1 MVENQFF
8 SLITDK
14 EPNRV
19 LYALLKDR
27 YPRKVKKVERA
38 ISEIRRGSRIFIG
51 TGCGE
56 PQYLIRHLV
65 TYEDARDMELFQIL
79 PFTLAKFLDQEGF
92 LDRFTLKAFFVSL
105 SLRKAAEEG
114 KINYVPAYLS
124 EIPTLFDTKRIGLE
138 AALIQVTPPD
148 EHGFCSLG
156 ISVDITK
163 SAIRN
168 AELVIAQVNPML
180 PKTWGDSFVHVDDID
195 FLVPYEEPL
204 YQTIPPA
211 LDETARRIG
220 YYVSRLIE
228 DGATLQVG
236 FGKIPNAV
244 LSFLGNKKD
253 LGVHTQMI
261 SDGFL
266 DLVEKGV
273 ITNKQKN
280 FHHGKIITSLAM
292 GTEKLYRFVNNNPMV
307 EFRPSEY
314 VNHPN
319 IIAQNDNLVSI
330 STALEVDVTG
340 QVCTDS
346 LGYTFYSGMGD
357 QVDFIRGANRSKGG
371 MSIIALP
378 STAKNGTV
386 SRIVSHL
393 SEGAGV
399 TNTRADTKYVVT
411 EYGIA
416 QLYGKDIY
424 QRVIE
429 LVQVAHPRFRKAL
442 MEKSKRHHYIFKDQI
457 APSTEDWLALE
468 RYSTDLVLSDG
479 TKVHF
484 RAIRPSDEFMSR
496 NFFYKLEEKSIYFRF
511 FQNVREWPHEKAQ
524 RWTNITYGKDMALV
538 GIIQSEEGVEEIIA
552 TGRYAYDPETPGYA
566 MLAFIVREDFQG
578 KGITSFLL
586 KHLEKIAKENHYKG
600 FTATVMEENR
610 PMLHVFRKFYPHA
623 RFSREGG
630 GIVFIRMD
638 FEPSSEEEARDEG
651 SGNGTTRNGGSS

>member
-1 MVENQFF
+1 MVENQLF
-8 SLITDK
+8 SLITDRN
-14 EPNRV
+14 PNRV
-19 LYALLKDR
+19 LSALLKDR
-27 YPRKVKKVERA
+27 YPKKVKRAERA
-38 ISEIRRGSRIFIG
+38 IREIRRGSRIFIG

-65 TYEDARDMELFQIL
+65 DYPDARDMELFQIL
-79 PFTLAKFLDQEGF
+79 PFTLAKLLDHEGF

-105 SLRKAAEEG
+105 SLRRAAEEG

-168 AELVIAQVNPML
+168 ADLVIAQVNPML

-195 FLVPYEEPL
+195 IMVPYEEPL
-204 YQTIPPA
+204 YQNIPPA
-211 LDETARRIG
+211 HNDTARRIG

-236 FGKIPNAV
+236 FGKIPSAV

-266 DLVEKGV
+266 ELIEKGV
-273 ITNKQKN
+273 ITNNRKN
-280 FHHGKIITSLAM
+280 LHHGKIITSLAM
-292 GTEKLYRFVNNNPMV
+292 GTERLYRFVNNNPMV
-307 EFRPSEY
+307 EFHPSEY

-330 STALEVDVTG
+330 STALEIDVTG

-371 MSIIALP
+371 LSIIALP

-411 EYGIA
+411 EFGIA

-424 QRVIE
+424 QRVVE
-429 LVQVAHPRFRKAL
+429 LVQVAHPKFRKSL
-442 MEKSKRHHYIFKDQI
+442 MEKAKQHHYIFKDQI

-468 RYSTDLVLSDG
+468 RYSTDLVLADRA
-479 TKVHF
+479 KVHF

-496 NFFYKLEEKSIYFRF
+496 NFFYKLEEKSIYYRF

-552 TGRYAYDPETPGYA
+552 TGQYAYDPETPGYA
-566 MLAFIVREDFQG
+566 MLAFIVREDFHG
-578 KGITSFLL
+578 KGISSFML

-610 PMLHVFRKFYPHA
+610 PMLHVFRKFYPQA
-623 RFSREGG
+623 EFSREGG
-630 GIVFIRMD
+630 GIVFVRMD
-638 FEPSSEEEARDEG
+638 FDAPSEGKERADAREVAG
-651 SGNGTTRNGGSS
+651 SR

>member
-1 MVENQFF
+1 MVENQLF

-14 EPNRV
+14 DPNRA
-19 LYALLKDR
+19 LFALLRDR
-27 YPRKVKKVERA
+27 YPKKVKKVETA
-38 ISEIRRGSRIFIG
+38 LKEIRKGSRVFIG

-56 PQYLIRHLV
+56 PQYLIKQLV
-65 TYEDARDMELFQIL
+65 GYQNAKDMELFQIL
-79 PFTLAKFLDQEGF
+79 PFTIARYLNQGEF
-92 LDRFTLKAFFVSL
+92 LDRFSIKAFFVSL
-105 SLRKAAEEG
+105 SLRKAAEQG

-124 EIPTLFDTKRIGLE
+124 EIPALFDTKRIGLE
-138 AALIQVTPPD
+138 VALVQVTPPD

-168 AELVIAQVNPML
+168 SELVIAQINPQM

-195 FLVPYEEPL
+195 IMVPHEEPL

-211 LDETARRIG
+211 LDDTARRIG
-220 YYVSRLIE
+220 YFVSRLIE
-228 DGATLQVG
+228 DGSTLQVG

-244 LSFLGNKKD
+244 LSFLKNKKD

-266 DLVEKGV
+266 DLIESGV
-273 ITNKQKN
+273 ITNKRKN
-280 FHHGKIITSLAM
+280 LHPGKIITSLAM

-330 STALEVDVTG
+330 STALEIDVTG
-340 QVCTDS
+340 QVCADS

-357 QVDFIRGANRSKGG
+357 QVDFIRGANRSRGG
-371 MSIIALP
+371 ISIIAMP

-399 TNTRADTKYVVT
+399 TNTRADTKFVVT

-424 QRVIE
+424 QRVME
-429 LVQVAHPRFRKAL
+429 LVQVAHPRFRKSL
-442 MEKSKRHHYIFKDQI
+442 MERAKQNHYIFKDQI
-457 APSTEDWLALE
+457 IPSKEDWLSLE
-468 RYSTDLVLSDG
+468 RYAANLELGNG
-479 TKVHF
+479 TQVYF
-484 RAIRPSDEFMSR
+484 RAIRPTDEFMSR
-496 NFFYKLEEKSIYFRF
+496 NFFYKLEEKSIYYRF
-511 FQNVREWPHEKAQ
+511 FQNIREWPHERAQ
-524 RWTNITYGKDMALV
+524 KWTNITYGKEMAIV
-538 GIIQSEEGVEEIIA
+538 GIIQTEGVEEIIA
-552 TGRYAYDPETPGYA
+552 IGRYAYDPETPGYA
-566 MLAFIVREDFQG
+566 MLAFIVREDFHG
-578 KGITSFLL
+578 KGIATFMLG
-586 KHLEKIAKENHYKG
+586 HLEKIARENHYRG
-600 FTATVMEENR
+600 FTATVMEENV
-610 PMLHVFRKFYPHA
+610 PMIHVFKRHYPEA
-623 RFSREGG
+623 ELSREGG
-630 GIVFIRMD
+630 GILSIKMD
-638 FEPSSEEEARDEG
+638 FSASSGEVAKGDKKRK
-651 SGNGTTRNGGSS
+651 

>member
-8 SLITDK
+8 SLITDR

-19 LYALLKDR
+19 LSALLKDR
-27 YPRKVKKVERA
+27 YPKKVKKAERA
-38 ISEIRRGSRIFIG
+38 VKEIRRGSRIFIG

-65 TYEDARDMELFQIL
+65 NYPDARDMELFQIL
-79 PFTLAKFLDQEGF
+79 PFTIARYLNEEGF

-124 EIPTLFDTKRIGLE
+124 EIPSLFDTKRIGLE
-138 AALIQVTPPD
+138 VALIQVTPPD

-156 ISVDITK
+156 VSVDITK
-163 SAIRN
+163 SAVRN
-168 AELVIAQVNPML
+168 AELVIAQVNPQL

-195 FLVPYEEPL
+195 ILVPHEEPL
-204 YQTIPPA
+204 YETVPPP

-220 YYVSRLIE
+220 YFVSRLIE
-228 DGATLQVG
+228 DGATLQIG

-244 LSFLGNKKD
+244 LSFLKKKKD

-266 DLVEKGV
+266 DLIEQGV
-273 ITNKQKN
+273 ITNKRKN
-280 FHHGKIITSLAM
+280 IHQGKVITSLAM
-292 GTEKLYRFVNNNPMV
+292 GTERLYRFINNNPMV

-330 STALEVDVTG
+330 STALEIDVTG

-371 MSIIALP
+371 ISIIALP

-424 QRVIE
+424 QRVME
-429 LVQVAHPRFRKAL
+429 LVQVAHPRFRKSL
-442 MEKSKRHHYIFKDQI
+442 MEKAKRHHYIFKDQI
-457 APSTEDWLALE
+457 TPSTEDWLALE
-468 RYSTDLVLSDG
+468 RYSTDLVLLDG

-496 NFFYKLEEKSIYFRF
+496 NFFYKLEEKSIYYRF

-538 GIIQSEEGVEEIIA
+538 GIVQNEEGVEEIIA
-552 TGRYAYDPETPGYA
+552 VGRYANDPETPGHA

-578 KGITSFLL
+578 KGITSFLVR
-586 KHLEKIAKENHYKG
+586 HLERIAKENQYKG

-610 PMLHVFRKFYPHA
+610 PMIHIFKKFYPNA
-623 RFSREGG
+623 QFLREGG
-630 GIVFIRMD
+630 GILFVRMD
-638 FEPSSEEEARDEG
+638 FGAEPSDLTSKKE
-651 SGNGTTRNGGSS
+651 NGDVKN

>member
-1 MVENQFF
+1 MVENHLF
-8 SLITDK
+8 SLLTDRD
-14 EPNRV
+14 PNRV
-19 LYALLKDR
+19 LFALLRDR
-27 YPRKVKKVERA
+27 FPRKVRKVERA
-38 ISEIRRGSRIFIG
+38 IKEIRKGSRVFIG

-56 PQYLIRHLV
+56 PQYLLKHLV
-65 TYEDARDMELFQIL
+65 DYPSARDMELYQIL
-79 PFTLAKFLDQEGF
+79 PFTLAHHLDGKDF
-92 LDRFTLKAFFVSL
+92 LDRFTVKAFFVSL

-124 EIPTLFDTKRIGLE
+124 EIPKLFDTKRIGLDV
-138 AALIQVTPPD
+138 ALIQVTPPD

-156 ISVDITK
+156 VSVDITK
-163 SAIRN
+163 SAVRN
-168 AELVIAQVNPML
+168 AELVIAQVNPQM

-195 FLVPYEEPL
+195 LLVPYEEAL

-211 LDETARRIG
+211 LNETARRIG
-220 YYVSRLIE
+220 YFVSRLIE

-244 LSFLGNKKD
+244 LSFLKGKKD

-261 SDGFL
+261 SDGFI
-266 DLVEKGV
+266 DLIEEGV
-273 ITNKQKN
+273 ITNKRKN
-280 FHHGKIITSLAM
+280 FHPGKIITSLAM
-292 GTEKLYRFVNNNPMV
+292 GTERLYRFVNNNPMV

-319 IIAQNDNLVSI
+319 IIARNDNLVSI
-330 STALEVDVTG
+330 STALEIDVTG
-340 QVCTDS
+340 QVCSDS

-371 MSIIALP
+371 ISIIAMP
-378 STAKNGTV
+378 STAKNGKV

-399 TNTRADTKYVVT
+399 SNTRADTKYVVT

-424 QRVIE
+424 QRVME
-429 LVQVAHPRFRKAL
+429 LVQVAHPRFRKTL
-442 MEKSKRHHYIFKDQI
+442 MERAKKHHYIFKDQL
-457 APSTEDWLALE
+457 APPKEDWLALE
-468 RYSTDLVLSDG
+468 RYATDLTLPDG
-479 TKVHF
+479 MRIHF
-484 RAIRPSDEFMSR
+484 RPIRPTDEFMSR

-538 GIIQSEEGVEEIIA
+538 GIIQTEGVEEIVAI
-552 TGRYAYDPETPGYA
+552 GRYAHDPETPGYA

-578 KGITSFLL
+578 KGITKFLL
-586 KHLEKIAKENHYKG
+586 GHLEKIAKENSYRG
-600 FTATVMEENR
+600 FTATVMEENA
-610 PMLHVFRKFYPHA
+610 PMIHILKNRYSNA
-623 RFSREGG
+623 RIFREGG
-630 GIVFIRMD
+630 GILRIEMN
-638 FEPSSEEEARDEG
+638 FEAETNETGGTKEETAGEA
-651 SGNGTTRNGGSS
+651 